1 MLEILETCDLA
12 SCVLDG
18 IGGGIGRF
26 VAAMGSLDAGVFAKR
41 GPLLPSSSRR
51 SDRHLQRNRSRLW
64 RILRFEKVD
73 YFQWVFIVVVFFFV
87 IVLFQSF
94 LPGSSP
100 EKSGSSGNY
109 GLRAALAGSKPEA
122 VRVDFGDGIRFHP
135 SKLLE
140 KFRREANSSAAL
152 SRPGIR
158 FALRKPLLAVVGRS
172 LVVIIRLCFL

>member
-1 MLEILETCDLA
+1 MLEILETCDFA

-18 IGGGIGRF
+18 FGGGIDRF

-41 GPLLPSSSRR
+41 GPLLPPSSRR
-51 SDRHLQRNRSRLW
+51 SDRHLQRHRSRMW

-73 YFQWVFIVVVFFFV
+73 YFQWVCIVVVFFFV

-94 LPGSSP
+94 LPGSSA

-109 GLRAALAGSKPEA
+109 GLRAATAGSKVVSEA

-135 SKLLE
+135 SKPLE
-140 KFRREANSSAAL
+140 KFRREANGSAAL
-152 SRPGIR
+152 SRPGILS
-158 FALRKPLLAVVGRS
+158 ALRKPLLAVVGTS
-172 LVVIIRLCFL
+172 FSSH